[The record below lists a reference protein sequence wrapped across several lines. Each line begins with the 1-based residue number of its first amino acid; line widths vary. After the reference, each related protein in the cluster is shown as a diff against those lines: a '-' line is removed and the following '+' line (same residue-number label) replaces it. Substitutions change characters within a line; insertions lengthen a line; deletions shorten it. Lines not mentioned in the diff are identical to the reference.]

1 MTVFWEICVV
11 RSALGITTAD
21 ASVTKITSRHSCHT
35 EVLGT
40 VQLWKSVVQVVK
52 LNVD

>member
-1 MTVFWEICVV
+1 MLSGQLLASLT
-11 RSALGITTAD
+11 SAA

-52 LNVD
+52 VNVV